1 MLWKA
6 PGFLS
11 SLADMLV
18 TTSITAM
25 LDHGRRKRPVIF
37 SQKLFDDMM
46 EDLMLGRPLHDICTG
61 SQRPALRSFYRW
73 LQKNPAL
80 LPRYRQARELS
91 ADSLES
97 TILSHIATMPEK
109 ADNATVNLFK
119 LRFDM
124 LRWVMARRAP
134 KRYGERQTVEHTG
147 QDGGPL
153 HSIQRLIIDPAA
165 PSTTPPEQQRLT
177 PE

>member
-1 MLWKA
+1 
-6 PGFLS
+6 
-11 SLADMLV
+11 
-18 TTSITAM
+18 M

-147 QDGGPL
+147 QNGGPL